1 MEYVGKQSSITSKC
15 PAVKVSQHAQL
26 PFREFFMERLN
37 DITGYKRKDGKF
49 GVRNHV
55 LVLPTVCCVNGVINR
70 ISREVPEA
78 VCIPHAYGC
87 GRGGARDLKILS
99 RILSGLVLHP
109 NVGGAVIIGLGCE
122 ISNTKNFLPL
132 IKDAGKPIE
141 IFNVQEDGG
150 SLETARKG
158 VAAAHRILSEVRSL
172 PRAALPWEKLLVAM
186 ECGGS
191 DAMSGVTANVAMGA
205 VSDWLVEKGATVI
218 FGENTEMIGT
228 AHVLARRAK
237 NAEVAKQIE
246 EMIERAEKLTREVM
260 GDLASVVISPGNMDG
275 GMSTIAE
282 KSMGCIVKGGTT
294 AIQQVVDYGETP
306 SERGLILQDGPGY
319 DGDSMAGLAASGCQI
334 MFFSTGR
341 GTPAGFPALPVIK
354 VASNTKIYGAMKEDM
369 DINAGTLVEGQPL
382 NALRQQM
389 IDLMVRVINGEK
401 TRTEVN
407 GMDVF
412 TMMTVHPPF

>member
-1 MEYVGKQSSITSKC
+1 MQ
-15 PAVKVSQHAQL
+15 
-26 PFREFFMERLN
+26 RLN
-37 DITGYKRKDGKF
+37 DITGYERKDGKF

-55 LVLPTVCCVNGVINR
+55 LVLPTVCCVNGVIHR

-78 VCIPHAYGC
+78 LCLPHAYGC
-87 GRGGARDLKILS
+87 GRGGLRDIEILS
-99 RILSGLVLHP
+99 RILSGLVHHP
-109 NVGGAVIIGLGCE
+109 NVGGAVIVGLGCE
-122 ISNTKNFLPL
+122 VSNTKSLLPL

-141 IFNVQEDGG
+141 VFNVQEDGG
-150 SLETARKG
+150 SLQTARKG
-158 VAAAHRILSEVRSL
+158 AAAARRILSEVGDL
-172 PRAALPWEKLLVAM
+172 PRTALPWDKLLVAM

-246 EMIERAEKLTREVM
+246 AMFERAEKLTREVM
-260 GDLASVVISPGNMDG
+260 GDLASIVISPGNMDG

-282 KSMGCIVKGGTT
+282 KSMGCIFKGGTT
-294 AIQQVVDYGETP
+294 TINQVVDYGDAP

-319 DGDSMAGLAASGCQI
+319 DGDSMAGLAASGSQL

-354 VASNTKIYGAMKEDM
+354 IASNTRIYKAMRDDM
-369 DINAGTLVEGQPL
+369 DVNAGSLVEGQPL
-382 NALRQQM
+382 NRLRAEM
-389 IDLMVRVINGEK
+389 VDLMIRVINGEK
-401 TRTEVN
+401 TKAEAN

-412 TMMTVHPPF
+412 TIMTVHPPF

>member
-1 MEYVGKQSSITSKC
+1 MSDIAGY
-15 PAVKVSQHAQL
+15 
-26 PFREFFMERLN
+26 ERKN
-37 DITGYKRKDGKF
+37 GKF
-49 GVRNHV
+49 GIRNHV
-55 LVLPTVCCVNGVINR
+55 LVLPTVSCVNGVIHR

-78 VCIPHAYGC
+78 VCLPHAYGC
-87 GRGGARDLKILS
+87 GRGGPRDLEILF
-99 RILSGLVLHP
+99 RIFSGLVHHP

-122 ISNTKNFLPL
+122 ISNTKSLLPL
-132 IKDAGKPIE
+132 IKEAGKPIE
-141 IFNVQEDGG
+141 VFNVQEDGG
-150 SLETARKG
+150 SLKTAKK
-158 VAAAHRILSEVRSL
+158 AAAAARRILSEVSSQ
-172 PRAALPWEKLLVAM
+172 PRTTLSWDKLLIAM

-246 EMIERAEKLTREVM
+246 QMIERAEKLTQEVM
-260 GDLASVVISPGNMDG
+260 GNLASMVISPGNMDG

-282 KSMGCIVKGGTT
+282 KSMGCIFKGGTT
-294 AIQQVVDYGETP
+294 TINQVVDYGEAP

-319 DGDSMAGLAASGCQI
+319 DGDSMAGLAASGSQL

-354 VASNTKIYGAMKEDM
+354 VASNTRIYESMEDDM
-369 DINAGTLVEGQPL
+369 DINAGSLVEGQPL
-382 NALRQQM
+382 NGLRAEM
-389 IDLMVRVINGEK
+389 IDLMIRVINGEK
-401 TRTEVN
+401 TKAEVN
-407 GMDVF
+407 GMDVITF
-412 TMMTVHPPF
+412 MTVHPPF